1 MTISEMEEGV
11 GGRAAAVGAGGEL
24 RLVSSDSR
32 EPAFARS
39 ERLVA
44 IALAAVALVVRAVAF
59 FHYRFDSDEPQHL
72 HVAWGWTVGLLQY
85 RDLFDN
91 HAPLF
96 HMAAAPLLRL
106 LGERPDVLL
115 FMRVPMVVLWLI
127 VSAATFAIARR
138 LYDVR
143 IAVWA
148 TLLLNVLP
156 PFFLKSLE
164 FRTDNLWNAFWMLAV
179 VMLVLGEPSAASFFL
194 AGLLL
199 GCALAVSLKTSLLFI
214 TLAGAG
220 ALTYFFCLRER
231 GIAIRARHIAAMAV
245 GVVIVPAMV
254 VAYFVE
260 RGAWTDFVYCVFRF
274 NELVAL
280 TRPPYAVWIPRL
292 LFIPLVIILIR
303 VARRYRRT
311 TTSVRFFFAV
321 ATAIFVV
328 TLDGFWILISPRDF
342 LPLFPFAAI
351 FIVAPLARRR
361 HFVKVM
367 AAISIVCLIAVS
379 YYAEWLTN
387 RTREFITMER
397 QLLRLTRPGELV
409 MDYKGETIYRRRPT
423 YFILEYITRNAIA
436 QGLLKDT
443 VPEDLVRNDCHVAQ
457 ADGTQWPDR
466 AHDFMR
472 ANFVDVGRLRVS
484 GQWLKPDGSFTIGVP
499 GDYVVLIKRGNAA
512 GSLDGTPYIGARR
525 LAAGMHTFASAQAN
539 ERLACLWA
547 PAYARGF
554 SPFHLQDLD
563 F

>member
-1 MTISEMEEGV
+1 MTISVGEEGV
-11 GGRAAAVGAGGEL
+11 GGRGSGVGDSQAMPFSRTG
-24 RLVSSDSR
+24 RLT
-32 EPAFARS
+32 
-39 ERLVA
+39 A
-44 IALAAVALVVRAVAF
+44 IALAAVTLAMRAVAF

-96 HMAAAPLLRL
+96 HMASAPLLRL
-106 LGERPDVLL
+106 LGERPDILL

-127 VSAATFAIARR
+127 VSVATFAIARR
-138 LYDVR
+138 LYDGRV
-143 IAVWA
+143 AVWS
-148 TLLLNVLP
+148 TLLLNVIP

-164 FRTDNLWNAFWMLAV
+164 FRTDNLWNTFWMVAV
-179 VMLVLGEPSAASFFL
+179 AALLLGEPSTASFLL

-199 GCALAVSLKTSLLFI
+199 GCALAVSLKTSLLLI
-214 TLAGAG
+214 TLAGAA
-220 ALTYFFCLRER
+220 ALTYFMCLRER

-245 GVVIVPAMV
+245 GIVIVPALV
-254 VAYFVE
+254 VAYFLE
-260 RGAWTDFVYCVFRF
+260 RGAWADFVYCVFRF

-280 TRPPYAVWIPRL
+280 TRSQHLVWIPRL
-292 LFIPLVIILIR
+292 LYVPLMIILVR
-303 VARRYRRT
+303 VAWRYRRT

-328 TLDGFWILISPRDF
+328 TLGCFWILISPRDF

-351 FIVAPLARRR
+351 FIVAPLARGR

-367 AAISIVCLIAVS
+367 AVISIVCLIAIG
-379 YYAEWLTN
+379 YYSEWLTN
-387 RTREFITMER
+387 QTREFITMES

-409 MDYKGETIYRRRPT
+409 MDYKGEMIYRRRP
-423 YFILEYITRNAIA
+423 YYLILEYITRNAIA
-436 QGLLKDT
+436 HGLLKDT
-443 VPEDLVRNDCHVAQ
+443 VPEDLVRTGCHVAQ

-466 AHDFMR
+466 ARDFMR
-472 ANFVDVGRLRVS
+472 TYFINVGRLRVS
-484 GQWLKPDGSFTIGVP
+484 GQWLQPDGSFTIGVP
-499 GDYVVLIKRGNAA
+499 GDYVILTKRGHAA
-512 GSLDGTPYIGARR
+512 GSLDGTPYQGARR
-525 LAAGMHTFASAQAN
+525 LAAGTHRFAGAHACKQV
-539 ERLACLWA
+539 ACLWA